1 MNIILC
7 DDERNFAEA
16 LREEIKNFFDNKSM
30 QVNITW
36 YGSGEE
42 LLKAFEG
49 EKSDVDLL
57 FMDIDLG
64 AYDGVSI
71 VRGFREQGK
80 SFPVI
85 FLSAMEDRVLD
96 GFEVK
101 AFYFLYKKDYKNRL
115 HEILEKYLNVIY
127 MNKIYWVESED
138 RETVLHT
145 ETGEMHAAEPMH
157 SFAKKLDKEIFAE
170 VYHCIY
176 VNVDYVCRVD
186 ADSLLLDNGVV
197 IPVSRRKRKEVMTA
211 VMKRLVTR

>member
-115 HEILEKYLNVIY
+115 HEILEKYLNEYVYAGRIMVKDKDTVNVIY
-127 MNKIYWVESED
+127 MNKI
-138 RETVLHT
+138 
-145 ETGEMHAAEPMH
+145 
-157 SFAKKLDKEIFAE
+157 
-170 VYHCIY
+170 
-176 VNVDYVCRVD
+176 
-186 ADSLLLDNGVV
+186 
-197 IPVSRRKRKEVMTA
+197 
-211 VMKRLVTR
+211 

>member
-80 SFPVI
+80 SFPVRW
-85 FLSAMEDRVLD
+85 L
-96 GFEVK
+96 
-101 AFYFLYKKDYKNRL
+101 
-115 HEILEKYLNVIY
+115 
-127 MNKIYWVESED
+127 
-138 RETVLHT
+138 
-145 ETGEMHAAEPMH
+145 
-157 SFAKKLDKEIFAE
+157 
-170 VYHCIY
+170 
-176 VNVDYVCRVD
+176 
-186 ADSLLLDNGVV
+186 
-197 IPVSRRKRKEVMTA
+197 
-211 VMKRLVTR
+211 

>member
-101 AFYFLYKKDYKNRL
+101 AFYFPYQKD
-115 HEILEKYLNVIY
+115 
-127 MNKIYWVESED
+127 
-138 RETVLHT
+138 
-145 ETGEMHAAEPMH
+145 
-157 SFAKKLDKEIFAE
+157 
-170 VYHCIY
+170 
-176 VNVDYVCRVD
+176 
-186 ADSLLLDNGVV
+186 
-197 IPVSRRKRKEVMTA
+197 
-211 VMKRLVTR
+211 

>member
-64 AYDGVSI
+64 AYGISGTRQELSGYFFI
-71 VRGFREQGK
+71 GYGGQSVRW
-80 SFPVI
+80 
-85 FLSAMEDRVLD
+85 L
-96 GFEVK
+96 
-101 AFYFLYKKDYKNRL
+101 
-115 HEILEKYLNVIY
+115 
-127 MNKIYWVESED
+127 
-138 RETVLHT
+138 
-145 ETGEMHAAEPMH
+145 
-157 SFAKKLDKEIFAE
+157 
-170 VYHCIY
+170 
-176 VNVDYVCRVD
+176 
-186 ADSLLLDNGVV
+186 
-197 IPVSRRKRKEVMTA
+197 
-211 VMKRLVTR
+211 